1 MTVCNQFTTDLRRAQ
16 RELEQTRDA
25 INAATARARHA
36 IKRVRHTAHTAI
48 ECSPGI
54 LVSCIAVSAADVD
67 AQPVKSFDCL
77 ESSGQFGR
85 DRYTFDQVGMSEQ
98 LLHRR
103 GRWVLNE
110 LSTLRAG
117 FRSRN
122 ERPFHMH
129 TADQPDR

>member
-16 RELEQTRDA
+16 GEREQTRDA

-36 IKRVRHTAHTAI
+36 IKRVGHTAHTAI
-48 ECSPGI
+48 ERSPGI

-77 ESSGQFGR
+77 EGPRQFGR
-85 DRYTFDQVGMSEQ
+85 DRYALDQFRMFEQ
-98 LLHRR
+98 LLNRRR
-103 GRWVLNE
+103 GWVLNE

-117 FRSRN
+117 FRS
-122 ERPFHMH
+122 
-129 TADQPDR
+129 